1 MITIDVVIRTVEG
14 LDRHDL
20 ERWIDNR
27 WVRPDPTS
35 DGFIFRAIDLERVRL
50 IHELSRELQVNDDAL
65 PVVLCLLDQV
75 YALRRQLHDVAS
87 AIRHTAPPEV
97 GVALITYLE
106 RAGAGTE
113 R

>member
-1 MITIDVVIRTVEG
+1 MITIDIVVRTIEG

-27 WVRPDPTS
+27 WVRPDPSTE
-35 DGFIFRAIDLERVRL
+35 GYVFRAIDLERVRL
-50 IHELSRELQVNDDAL
+50 IHELSGELQVNDEAL

-87 AIRHTAPPEV
+87 AIRHAAPPDV

-106 RAGAGTE
+106 HAGGETE
-113 R
+113 